1 MHNYNSAYI
10 ARLVHGKRRCSDAD
24 ELEYTMPEEPLRLD
38 NGKRLRSSVFGHWK
52 SQPHELTL
60 PQQHVPTPPS
70 TTAELW
76 QQQQHHQA
84 QYLHQM
90 AMAQRSVNDHFYHHM
105 TGVNNLNELPYCEPP
120 MNCPQQLAQG
130 NVGVGPT
137 ILAMPTISS
146 DSFGCCDSD
155 GDDGMEDTGID
166 PSSEYYH
173 INTLLNQLHRERTLR
188 RNYQ

>member
-10 ARLVHGKRRCSDAD
+10 ARLAHGKRRRSDAD

-38 NGKRLRSSVFGHWK
+38 NVKRLRSSVFGHWK

-60 PQQHVPTPPS
+60 PQQHAPTPPS

-76 QQQQHHQA
+76 QQQQHQA

-90 AMAQRSVNDHFYHHM
+90 AMAQRSVNDHSYHHM
-105 TGVNNLNELPYCEPP
+105 TGANNLNELPYCEPP

-137 ILAMPTISS
+137 ILATPTISP

-155 GDDGMEDTGID
+155 GDDEMEDTGID